1 MKPSRSPSRRC
12 ALFAAHCHLGLGS
25 LFRRMD
31 RSGKA
36 REHLATAAAMY
47 RAMSVG
53 FWPEKADAEL
63 LQLT

>member
-1 MKPSRSPSRRC
+1 
-12 ALFAAHCHLGLGS
+12 
-25 LFRRMD
+25 MD